1 MAAAS
6 TAGPKLPSA
15 IDDWSP
21 SSYRIAMVRGTF
33 RHRTIALIAAYA
45 LALQGLFAAFGP
57 LAVASD
63 TGILCSGLQAEGQA
77 GSGPYGSAGHDKIC
91 LSACAMLGAA
101 DAPRSPEV
109 CRPALS
115 MQPVPP
121 ARPAAAA
128 FVPVPRGPHAARA
141 PPLV

>member
-1 MAAAS
+1 
-6 TAGPKLPSA
+6 
-15 IDDWSP
+15 
-21 SSYRIAMVRGTF
+21 MVRGTF
-33 RHRTIALIAAYA
+33 RYRTIALIAAYA

-57 LAVASD
+57 LAVASV
-63 TGILCSGLQAEGQA
+63 TGILCSGLQAGGSA
-77 GSGPYGSAGHDKIC
+77 GSGPFGSAGHDKIC

>member
-1 MAAAS
+1 
-6 TAGPKLPSA
+6 
-15 IDDWSP
+15 
-21 SSYRIAMVRGTF
+21 MVRGTF

-57 LAVASD
+57 LAVASE
-63 TGILCSGLQAEGQA
+63 TGILCSGLQAEGSA

-91 LSACAMLGAA
+91 LLACAMLGAA
-101 DAPRSPEV
+101 DAPQPPEV

-115 MQPVPP
+115 MQSVRP
-121 ARPAAAA
+121 ARAVAAA
-128 FVPVPRGPHAARA
+128 FVPAPRGPHAARA